1 MSATPKPS
9 SAAGSSPIG
18 KKGQPTQ
25 KKKKKKNKP
34 KKTTQKTQ
42 PVQESKAKPIQKN
55 KTKKSKPKHKQQQET
70 PEAAASKSWQHHLKM
85 HSGTGNTSS
94 SAKGKAKPKPKPK
107 PKPAPKQTEPVQES
121 KKQSKSPKNKSKNNK
136 NKIKS
141 PKTKQ
146 KTTKPTAAPTVPSSL
161 LPSKPKAKAASTPNK
176 PTPTTVDTVPP
187 PHLTPEQINQAYKA
201 AKDVWGK
208 ISQKRQRSFHKQDQT
223 RLYGLYKYIEVGPPF
238 ARNAP
243 QNPTKEQSYKWNAW
257 STASSTCK
265 TDEEA
270 MYVYSNLVFAL
281 TGSKMPKTKQNS
293 KNGKGGKGG
302 KGGGESW
309 NKPPAAPVVPIVAA
323 PSQRDSKQV
332 PNNNKNNNK
341 NNTKKNTNK
350 KNTTNNNNNNNNT
363 TTTKKNNT
371 KKGPKKG
378 PNKGSNKGSKKE
390 FCLADSFPSV
400 SLQEGAALM
409 SKQKE
414 SKPSS
419 QHTKNNVPK
428 INVTGKKGEFTK
440 EQIDLRTL
448 LVKCVDP
455 KQTAKQMRDLANA
468 VATNVAQVGVT
479 SLSSARLVDLL
490 RDHLLTSKD
499 KVVRECGV
507 LVVAALV
514 EEFGFA
520 SIGSMINIVPLVLGL
535 TGDKKGPNVRAAAAK
550 VTLAMFELLPNAAVP
565 VYVKQVLLDGKN
577 AGLAPLSR
585 PETKVTSLQLL
596 SRAALKAPQ
605 QIEKMLVQ
613 LVPIVSKAMWD
624 VKKVVKEQAED
635 TLGDVAGAMD
645 NIDIEPFIPQL
656 VDAIADPEL
665 VPDIVY
671 ALAGTTFVQT
681 VTASALSLTVPLL
694 KRGFND
700 KKTGNNVLLV
710 VWCPGLLICYL
721 YCYLYCYLFFS
732 TWYPLVFNTSVFFK
746 QQSNV
751 QLSNVNVR

>member
-1 MSATPKPS
+1 MSATP
-9 SAAGSSPIG
+9 

-94 SAKGKAKPKPKPK
+94 SAKGKAKPKPKQ
-107 PKPAPKQTEPVQES
+107 APKQTEPVQES

-293 KNGKGGKGG
+293 KNGKSGKGG

-350 KNTTNNNNNNNNT
+350 KNTTNNNNTTT

-371 KKGPKKG
+371 KKRPNKG
-378 PNKGSNKGSKKE
+378 SKKGSNKGSKKE

>member
-293 KNGKGGKGG
+293 KNGKSGKGG

-350 KNTTNNNNNNNNT
+350 KNTTTTNNNNNNT

>member
-371 KKGPKKG
+371 KKGPNKG
-378 PNKGSNKGSKKE
+378 SKKGSNKGSKKE

>member
-94 SAKGKAKPKPKPK
+94 SAKGKGKPKPK

-293 KNGKGGKGG
+293 KNGKSGKGG

-350 KNTTNNNNNNNNT
+350 KNTTTTNNNNNNN

-371 KKGPKKG
+371 KKGPNKG
-378 PNKGSNKGSKKE
+378 SKKGSNKGSKKE